1 MSSFCLSKHLILV
14 PILVMVA
21 QLLLIR
27 NVSSLNMNNPYLYHK
42 CSANQGEYKR
52 GSLYKK
58 ALDSGIQQ
66 LSKDNEVFRGGF
78 VYMDHTD
85 PNGTRF
91 EPEVRVYIT
100 FQCRGDIYG
109 SQCRSCFATARA
121 KVTTSA
127 HTRTSFFL
135 LSSSRWTYN
144 RKEKLSYMQIS
155 LYNVDIDCGVINAKC
170 KWQLF
175 KRCPRDKG
183 AIIWYDQCFLEFS
196 STSTGGKINYDDNIC
211 IDTARARPNAKT
223 NTGDD
228 SVLEFLRLFEN
239 LTNIAVTKRN
249 NFVKDV
255 EKPALYAEGEKRFG
269 NKKIYVMVQCT
280 HDLTP
285 RACVECVNHNVRQ
298 FQDCYEN
305 KPVGLKKGARV
316 LGRSCNFRF
325 ERYPFV
331 NAKTSPN
338 YLKF

>member
-14 PILVMVA
+14 PILVMMA

-27 NVSSLNMNNPYLYHK
+27 NVLSLNMNNPYLYHK
-42 CSANQGEYKR
+42 CSANQGEYKL

-58 ALDSGIQQ
+58 SLDSGIQQ

-91 EPEVRVYIT
+91 KESEKREDERDFCVNNIPIRFEPEVRVYIT

-109 SQCRSCFATARA
+109 SHCRSCFATARA
-121 KVTTSA
+121 
-127 HTRTSFFL
+127 
-135 LSSSRWTYN
+135 
-144 RKEKLSYMQIS
+144 E
-155 LYNVDIDCGVINAKC
+155 
-170 KWQLF
+170 LF
-175 KRCPRDKG
+175 KRCPRDKA

-196 STSTGGKINYDDNIC
+196 SISTGGKINYDDNIC

-223 NTGDD
+223 HTGDD

-255 EKPALYAEGEKRFG
+255 EKPALYAAGEKRFG

-298 FQDCYEN
+298 FQDCYED

>member
-1 MSSFCLSKHLILV
+1 STSPFNAVETFTGPS
-14 PILVMVA
+14 VA
-21 QLLLIR
+21 LALPLLGL
-27 NVSSLNMNNPYLYHK
+27 
-42 CSANQGEYKR
+42 
-52 GSLYKK
+52 
-58 ALDSGIQQ
+58 
-66 LSKDNEVFRGGF
+66 
-78 VYMDHTD
+78 
-85 PNGTRF
+85 
-91 EPEVRVYIT
+91 
-100 FQCRGDIYG
+100 
-109 SQCRSCFATARA
+109 
-121 KVTTSA
+121 
-127 HTRTSFFL
+127 
-135 LSSSRWTYN
+135 
-144 RKEKLSYMQIS
+144 
-155 LYNVDIDCGVINAKC
+155 
-170 KWQLF
+170 
-175 KRCPRDKG
+175 
-183 AIIWYDQCFLEFS
+183 
-196 STSTGGKINYDDNIC
+196 STGGKINYDDNIC

-255 EKPALYAEGEKRFG
+255 EKPALYAAGEKRFG

-298 FQDCYEN
+298 FQDCYED

>member
-27 NVSSLNMNNPYLYHK
+27 N
-42 CSANQGEYKR
+42 R

-121 KVTTSA
+121 K
-127 HTRTSFFL
+127 
-135 LSSSRWTYN
+135 
-144 RKEKLSYMQIS
+144 
-155 LYNVDIDCGVINAKC
+155 
-170 KWQLF
+170 LF

-255 EKPALYAEGEKRFG
+255 EKPALYAAGEKRFG

-298 FQDCYEN
+298 FQDCYED

-316 LGRSCNFRF
+316 WVGAVTLGLSVTLLLTPR
-325 ERYPFV
+325 PV
-331 NAKTSPN
+331 LTI
-338 YLKF
+338 

>member
-14 PILVMVA
+14 PILVMMA

-27 NVSSLNMNNPYLYHK
+27 NVLSLNMNNPYLYHK
-42 CSANQGEYKR
+42 CSANQGEYKL

-58 ALDSGIQQ
+58 SLDSGIQQ

-85 PNGTRF
+85 PNGTL
-91 EPEVRVYIT
+91 RVYIT

-109 SQCRSCFATARA
+109 SHCRSCFATARA
-121 KVTTSA
+121 
-127 HTRTSFFL
+127 
-135 LSSSRWTYN
+135 
-144 RKEKLSYMQIS
+144 E
-155 LYNVDIDCGVINAKC
+155 
-170 KWQLF
+170 LF
-175 KRCPRDKG
+175 KRCPRDKA

-196 STSTGGKINYDDNIC
+196 SISTGGKINYDDNIC

-223 NTGDD
+223 HTGDD

-255 EKPALYAEGEKRFG
+255 EKPALYAAGEKRFG

-298 FQDCYEN
+298 FQDCYED